1 MVPARNLLL
10 ILGVR
15 VGWAIVV
22 AADAVDVSLRSS
34 AYRLRGAGVSFV
46 EAIGAALLEL
56 GFVA

>member
-1 MVPARNLLL
+1 MPARNLLL

-22 AADAVDVSLRSS
+22 AAVAVDVSLRSS

-46 EAIGAALLEL
+46 VAIGAGFLEF